1 MILKQ
6 QTKQN
11 NKKLKSYQAIETFYP
26 GFCDLYK
33 EEIFFN
39 NTDISIFEEKKNVMT
54 NVFPH
59 RYDLHKKR
67 KKTML
72 LLNNPVFKKYNQI

>member
-11 NKKLKSYQAIETFYP
+11 NKKQKSYQAIET
-26 GFCDLYK
+26 L
-33 EEIFFN
+33 FFN